1 LNLIIKIN
9 GLGQGAIFRCK
20 ELLIL
25 CDVKAIRR
33 AVEPIF
39 RAVEP
44 ILCSGIGLRRV
55 VRAFVRNSSPPHRSE
70 YPLLRKV

>member
-1 LNLIIKIN
+1 LEFNFNIKIN

-25 CDVKAIRR
+25 CDVKAIRC

-39 RAVEP
+39 RAV
-44 ILCSGIGLRRV
+44 C
-55 VRAFVRNSSPPHRSE
+55 AFRP
-70 YPLLRKV
+70 